1 MAVATMLC
9 LGFAAGGKGQ
19 STTGGPPPAY
29 SGLPSVLDGLHQ
41 GAALHVSVLTE
52 NKARLDRQAVVRLHC
67 DYPQGTVYQTTGG
80 DSETTFL
87 GLLVAKYDLEIS
99 AVGYL
104 SAHKEVQVTGFTDN
118 LQSEVVLQRDPTAVN
133 FDASGTADALMP
145 AKASKETR
153 HAVKALKSG
162 SFQEAQKHLES
173 AYKLVPSSSRVNFLL
188 GYGFFQQQKFEQAE
202 ASLARSIALD
212 PHNGQALAL
221 LGRLDLLRGLSDQA
235 AVTLERAVDAN
246 PDDWLSHSFLGDA
259 YLKQKEYQKAQEH
272 AQLALD
278 KGKGDASSSELI
290 LGQAEANLGH
300 IPEAITALKA
310 FLLATPASPLA
321 AQVRTFI
328 SDLEQRASSATA
340 AGAPA
345 PLLIPSSSGALD
357 PLLEASKPE
366 LSVAWQPPGI
376 DEAKPTVAADVACPY
391 QKVLEGVGEHVQELA
406 ENVGR
411 FAAIEDLLHER
422 LDNLGNAASRETRKF
437 DYAANISQPKPGFI
451 DIDEYRTERYGPID
465 LPDGI
470 ATAGLYGLA
479 LIFHPSVRDNYEINC
494 EGLGEWRGQA
504 TWLMHFRQREDRPS
518 RIGTFKAGD
527 NAYPINLKGRVWIT
541 ADTLQIMRIESE
553 LSSPIRQIQFLAQH
567 SIAEYG
573 PVHFQKKNL
582 DIWLPKSAE
591 IYLDLR
597 RHRYYRRHSF
607 DHYMLFSVD
616 SEEKVREAKHDPHG
630 PGSITPRKR
639 KQWPA

>member
-1 MAVATMLC
+1 MLG
-9 LGFAAGGKGQ
+9 LGFTAAAQGQ
-19 STTGGPPPAY
+19 STTGGTPPAY
-29 SGLPSVLDGLHQ
+29 TGLPNVLDGLHQ
-41 GAALHVSVLTE
+41 GAALRVSVLTE
-52 NKARLDRQAVVRLHC
+52 NKARLDRQAVARLHC
-67 DYPQGTVYQTTGG
+67 DYPQGTVYQTTGS
-80 DSETTFL
+80 DSETVFL
-87 GLLVAKYDLEIS
+87 GLLVGKYDLEIS

-104 SAHKEVQVTGFTDN
+104 SARKEVEVTGFTDT
-118 LQSEVVLQRDPTAVN
+118 LELEVVLQRDPTAIN

-153 HAVKALKSG
+153 HALTELKSG
-162 SFQEAQKHLES
+162 SFHDAQKHLES

-188 GYGFFQQQKFEQAE
+188 GYAFFEQKKLDQSE
-202 ASLARSIALD
+202 AYLARSIALD

-221 LGRLDLLRGLSDQA
+221 LGHLDLLQGQPDQA
-235 AVTLERAVDAN
+235 AMTLERAVDAN

-259 YLKQKEYQKAQEH
+259 YLKQRKYEKAQEQ

-278 KGKGDASSSELI
+278 KGKGDASSCQLT

-300 IPEAITALKA
+300 IPEAIKALKA
-310 FLLATPASPLA
+310 FLLATPASPVA
-321 AQVRTFI
+321 AQVRSLI
-328 SDLEQRASSATA
+328 SDLEQHASSTTATA
-340 AGAPA
+340 APA
-345 PLLIPSSSGALD
+345 PVLLIPSSSAAPD
-357 PLLEASKPE
+357 PALEASQPK

-376 DEAKPTVAADVACPY
+376 DEAKPSVADGVACPY
-391 QKVLEGVGEHVQELA
+391 QKLLEGAGEHVQELA

-422 LDNLGNAASRETRKF
+422 LDSLGNATSREMRKF
-437 DYAANISQPKPGFI
+437 DYAADISQPKPGFLN
-451 DIDEYRTERYGPID
+451 IDEYRTERYGPID

-470 ATAGLYGLA
+470 ATGGFYGLA
-479 LIFHPSVRDNYEINC
+479 LILHPSVRDNYEFNC

-518 RIGTFKAGD
+518 RIGTFKVGD

-541 ADTLQIMRIESE
+541 ADTLQIVRIESE
-553 LSSPIRQIQFLAQH
+553 LSSPIKQIQFLVQH

-597 RHRYYRRHSF
+597 RRRYYRRHSF

-616 SEEKVREAKHDPHG
+616 SEQKVREAKHDPHG

-639 KQWPA
+639 KLWHA